1 MRVSLP
7 ILLIALMIQAPS
19 MLKGQTDPWIGV
31 YLNKAT
37 GTSLQVKPKV
47 DGMYRGEFRYEGMA
61 LPIRALNLLGVFT
74 GEYQFQGQWF
84 SFTLNGEHKS
94 YKLSADGVT
103 LQMDRQPPGTEPP
116 PLKTGS
122 AVQGGEGTTGNAA
135 GAKAGV
141 IDGKDNAAWTQR
153 LKGRQLLFLE
163 TLNGGTSK
171 IVLNLFADGRYDF
184 ETSSSYASGGYGDF
198 SYADRKNDM
207 GSWRIVERDG
217 MVILTTLSSKE
228 GKKSEMR
235 IQPGASA
242 GQVLLNGKRFFI
254 REIP

>member
-1 MRVSLP
+1 MRFSLS
-7 ILLIALMIQAPS
+7 ILLISLISLSPS
-19 MLKGQTDPWIGV
+19 ALKGQADPWIGV

-37 GTSLQVKPKV
+37 GTSLLVKPKA

-61 LPIRALNLLGVFT
+61 LPIRAINLLGVFT
-74 GEYQFQGQWF
+74 GEYQYQGQWF
-84 SFTLNGEHKS
+84 SFTLTGEQKS
-94 YKLSADGVT
+94 FKLSADGVT

-116 PLKTGS
+116 PLKTASS
-122 AVQGGEGTTGNAA
+122 AQGGGIATGNAA
-135 GAKAGV
+135 GAKTGV
-141 IDGKDNAAWTQR
+141 IEGKDNAAWTQR

-171 IVLNLFADGRYDF
+171 MVLNLFADGRYDF

-198 SYADRKNDM
+198 SYADKNGDK
-207 GSWRIVERDG
+207 GSWRILDRQG
-217 MVILTTLSSKE
+217 MAVLTTVSSRNGE
-228 GKKSEMR
+228 RSELR

-254 REIP
+254 RDIQ